1 MAGTLDVPTMRI
13 LMESGTDW
21 WMFSATVGTALLG
34 AWALYTAAMRAAKE
48 QFGSTMAHLVGQ
60 EKAQERQHRH
70 QLKVMRAAEEWKRTL
85 DALQEVFGAI
95 SNLFDLARNGPA
107 FDDADVKEFD
117 RARRDCRELVNHHR
131 LYLPHSFGSSWEEA
145 QGPLARMVE
154 RNPAAYELVITKLTD
169 CRASLALEKWS
180 EEEEEK

>member
-34 AWALYTAAMRAAKE
+34 AWALYTAPMRAAKE

-70 QLKVMRAAEEWKRTL
+70 QLKVMRAAIKCWTILRST
-85 DALQEVFGAI
+85 VGA
-95 SNLFDLARNGPA
+95 SGPWASSHELPNLA
-107 FDDADVKEFD
+107 
-117 RARRDCRELVNHHR
+117 
-131 LYLPHSFGSSWEEA
+131 
-145 QGPLARMVE
+145 
-154 RNPAAYELVITKLTD
+154 
-169 CRASLALEKWS
+169 
-180 EEEEEK
+180 